1 MAKLAINGGKKI
13 REILFPPYL
22 PIGKDELESVK
33 KVFKSSIFSK
43 FLGCWAPDFFGGEN
57 IQKLEREWEE
67 TFQVKHAIAV
77 NSATSALYCAVG
89 AIGTEPFD
97 EIIVSPYT
105 MSASA
110 TAPLIYNAIP
120 VFADVEPDCFCLD
133 IRSIEKR
140 ITDKTKAIIV
150 VDIFGQPY
158 NQEINELAKK
168 HGLKVIEDC
177 AQAPYAKYKD
187 KFAGTLGDIGIYS
200 LNYHKHIHCGEGGII
215 VTNNDELADR
225 LRLIRNHAE
234 AVIENKSKEE
244 GITPNLSNMFGYNLR
259 MTEIEAAI
267 AREQLKKLPYLVKE
281 RIKNIK
287 YIESKLSDIDFLKMT
302 KIRQDCTHSYY
313 VHTFL
318 YNQNMTGIH
327 RDKFVEAIKAELM
340 PVKIREKEGIIV
352 GSGYVR
358 PLYLLPMYQNKIA
371 YGSKGFPWS
380 MSEKEYNY
388 NKGICP
394 ICEDLHYNK
403 LITHEY
409 MRPGMSKNDLD
420 DFISAV
426 RKVCENIEELK

>member
-97 EIIVSPYT
+97 ERIFLPYT

-140 ITDKTKAIIV
+140 ITDKTKAIIA

-158 NQEINELAKK
+158 NQEINQLAKK
-168 HGLKVIEDC
+168 YGLKVIEDC
-177 AQAPYAKYKD
+177 AQAPYAKYKG

-215 VTNNDELADR
+215 VTNDDVIADR

-234 AVIENKSKEE
+234 AVIEDKSQDEKYK
-244 GITPNLSNMFGYNLR
+244 PNLSNMFGYNLR
-259 MTEIEAAI
+259 MTELEAAI
-267 AREQLKKLPYLVKE
+267 AREQLKKLTDLVSE
-281 RIKNIK
+281 RVKNIQ
-287 YIESKLSDIDFLKMT
+287 YIESNLIHIDCLTMT
-302 KIRQDCTHSYY
+302 KVREDCSHVYY
-313 VHTFL
+313 VHPWL
-318 YNQNMTGIH
+318 YNTKLAGIS
-327 RDKFVEAIKAELM
+327 RNKFVEAIKAELM
-340 PVKIREKEGIIV
+340 PVKIREKEGILM
-352 GSGYVR
+352 GEGYVK

-371 YGSKGFPWS
+371 YGLKGFPWS
-380 MSEKEYNY
+380 MSEKEYDY
-388 NKGICP
+388 NKGLCP
-394 ICEDLHYNK
+394 TCEDLHYNK

-420 DFISAV
+420 DFITAII
-426 RKVCENIEELK
+426 KVWENIDELR